1 MAEPSTSGPI
11 TVLGSYP
18 PRRCGIAT
26 FSRDLAEALAS
37 RVHHG
42 GERSDRVQAIA
53 MNDRPEGYRYGP
65 RVAFEVNEKRLAE
78 YRLAADFLNMG
89 PGGVLSVQHEYG
101 IYGGDHG
108 AHVLELLRRL
118 RMPAVATLHT
128 VLKDPSERQKEVL
141 TELAQLCDK
150 VVVMADRA
158 YEFLTDIYKVPREKI
173 ALIPH
178 GIHEVP
184 FVDPAFYKDQFGV
197 EGRKVILTFGLLSPG
212 KGLEAMID
220 ALPAVVQKHPDVTY
234 VVLGATHPGILAQ
247 SGEDYRIGLQSQA
260 KKLGVDKHVKW
271 FNKFV
276 ETDEL
281 MEFLGCAD
289 LYVTPYLNEAQ
300 ITSGTLAYALGAGKA
315 TVSTPYWHAQELLA
329 DGRGEL
335 VPFAD
340 PAALSGAINRLF
352 GDDTRRHAVRK
363 AAYTYTRPMTWS
375 RVADQYLEVCRE
387 VEAERRHH
395 PRPLAGGGA
404 ALHRVAVEPART
416 DHDDLTPVKLDHLRR
431 LTDSAGVLVHAHHSV
446 PDRRGGYRLEDN
458 ARALVAVLTA
468 QDHVE
473 ASGRFDERLDE
484 LAGAYLSFLDHAF
497 DPGTGR
503 FAEAMSYDRSWR
515 LRDSSD
521 PRDVGR
527 ATSEDAH
534 GKAIQALGECV
545 ARSQQPGHQ
554 ALAAQLFH
562 GALGVCGDFEHPHGW
577 AYALI
582 GVHAYLR
589 RFGGDTHARQLREEL
604 AHRLFGAFVTN
615 GTPEWPWP
623 NDQLTYTAARLPHA
637 LMMSGRWMF
646 DNAMIEQA
654 LHSLDWL
661 NGVQTGDDGRF
672 APIGTEGWYPRGGSK
687 ARFHQLPMEAS
698 GAIDANLEAH
708 RITRDGKYLERAERC
723 LQWFQG
729 DNDLR
734 QPLYDPTT
742 GGCCDRLLPGGVDPN
757 QGADA
762 TLSWLL
768 ALLAMHEAALPEAG
782 AGNASASEPRLVEG
796 GT

>member
-1 MAEPSTSGPI
+1 MAETSSSGPV

-26 FSRDLAEALAS
+26 FSRDLAEALAT
-37 RVHHG
+37 RVQREREHRRG
-42 GERSDRVQAIA
+42 GPDRVQAIA

-65 RVAFEVNEKRLAE
+65 RVAFEINEKRLAE

-128 VLKDPSERQKEVL
+128 VLKDPSVRQKEVL
-141 TELAQLCDK
+141 AELAQLCDK

-158 YEFLTDIYKVPREKI
+158 YAFLTEIYNVPREKI

-197 EGRKVILTFGLLSPG
+197 EGKRVILTFGLLSPG

-220 ALPAVVQKHPDVTY
+220 ALPAVVKKHPDVVY
-234 VVLGATHPGILAQ
+234 VVLGATHPGILAH
-247 SGEDYRIGLQSQA
+247 SGEDYRSGLQSQA
-260 KKLGVDKHVKW
+260 RKLGVDKHVKW

-281 MEFLGCAD
+281 MEFLGSAD

-315 TVSTPYWHAQELLA
+315 TISTPYWHAQELLA

-335 VPFAD
+335 VPFSD
-340 PAALSGAINRLF
+340 PAALSNAINKLF
-352 GDDTRRHAVRK
+352 DHDTHRHAMRK
-363 AAYTYTRPMTWS
+363 AAYKHTRPMTWG
-375 RVADQYLEVCRE
+375 RVAEQYLEVCRQ
-387 VEAERRHH
+387 VESERRAH
-395 PRPLAGGGA
+395 PRPLAGAGGGTRA
-404 ALHRVAVEPART
+404 ARAAAERLAGGVTRDELP
-416 DHDDLTPVKLDHLRR
+416 PVKLDHLRR
-431 LTDSAGVLVHAHHSV
+431 LTDSAGMLVHARHSV
-446 PDRRGGYRLEDN
+446 PDRRGGYRVDDN
-458 ARALVAVLTA
+458 ARALIAVLTA
-468 QDHVE
+468 QDHIE

-484 LAGAYLSFLDHAF
+484 LASTYLSFIDHSF
-497 DPGTGR
+497 DATTGR
-503 FAEAMSYDRSWR
+503 FTESLTYDRAWR
-515 LRDSSD
+515 LRDSGD
-521 PRDVGR
+521 PRDLGR

-534 GKAIQALGECV
+534 GKAIHALGECV
-545 ARSQQPGHQ
+545 ARSHQPGHR

-562 GALGVCGDFEHPHGW
+562 AALGGCGRFEHPHGW

-589 RFGGDTHARQLREEL
+589 RFGGDTHARQLREDL

-623 NDQLTYTAARLPHA
+623 NDELTYTAARLPHA
-637 LMMSGRWMF
+637 LLLSGRWMF
-646 DNAMIEQA
+646 HDGMIQQA
-654 LHSLDWL
+654 LASLDWL
-661 NGVQTGDDGRF
+661 NGVQTGEDGRF
-672 APIGTEGWYPRGGSK
+672 APIGTEGWYPRGGEK
-687 ARFHQLPMEAS
+687 ARFHQLPMEAA
-698 GAIDANLEAH
+698 GAVEANLEAH
-708 RITRDGKYLERAERC
+708 RVTGDAKYLERAERC

-734 QPLYDPTT
+734 QPLYDPIT

-768 ALLAMHEAALPEAG
+768 SLLACLEAALPAPRVAG
-782 AGNASASEPRLVEG
+782 
-796 GT
+796 